1 MKNGK
6 QSSKQVFKEYQDVDL
21 KLIDEPDGRIRL
33 DIDQEAIE
41 SLADNIREVGQIQ
54 PINLAIKGKRFEI
67 IAGHL
72 RYMAIKSLGRKTI
85 KAVVKTL
92 ERKEIALI
100 RASENLKRT
109 NLTPI
114 EEGATYKDLITEY
127 GLTRKEVAVK
137 FGIAPSMVGY
147 KLDLLNLNPMI
158 QKLIHAGKIY
168 TNVGIELNKIDD
180 ERELKMKL
188 NTAVNNGCTIDTAR
202 IWTDDYRKSLS
213 YEEMIPKEGSPP
225 EPAISVGPIYQA
237 CECCQKPV
245 EIEDMRILRICPEC
259 YNNIA
264 SNLNKGAD

>member
-1 MKNGK
+1 MQKKLMN
-6 QSSKQVFKEYQDVDL
+6 QEYQDIDL

-33 DIDQEAIE
+33 TLDQEAIE

-54 PINLAIKGKRFEI
+54 PISLAVTGKRYEI

-85 KAVVKTL
+85 KAIVKTL

-147 KLDLLNLNPMI
+147 KMDLLKLNPMI

-180 ERELKMKL
+180 ERELKRNL
-188 NTAVNNGCTIDTAR
+188 NDAVKNGCTIDTAR
-202 IWTDDYRKSLS
+202 LWVDDYRKSLS
-213 YEEMIPKEGSPP
+213 YEDMALKQGSPP
-225 EPAISVGPIYQA
+225 EPVISIQKVYQT
-237 CECCQKPV
+237 CELCQKPV
-245 EIEDMRILRICPEC
+245 EVEDMRILRICPDC
-259 YNNIA
+259 YNTIA
-264 SNLNKGAD
+264 SNLKKGGE

>member
-1 MKNGK
+1 MV
-6 QSSKQVFKEYQDVDL
+6 QKEISEHSQDIAI
-21 KLIDEPDGRIRL
+21 KLIDEPEGRIRL
-33 DIDQEAIE
+33 DLDQDAIE

-54 PINLAIKGKRFEI
+54 PINLAVKGKRYEI

-72 RYMAIKSLGRKTI
+72 RYMAIKTLGRKTI

-92 ERKEIALI
+92 ERREIALI

-147 KLDLLNLNPMI
+147 KMDLLNLNPMI

-180 ERELKMKL
+180 ERELKRHL
-188 NTAVNNGCTIDTAR
+188 NDAVNNGCTLGTAR
-202 IWTDDYRKSLS
+202 IWVEDYRKSLS
-213 YEEMIPKEGSPP
+213 YEDMMPTKGSPP
-225 EPAISVGPIYQA
+225 APEISIQKVYQT
-237 CECCQKPV
+237 CELCQKPV
-245 EIEDMRILRICPEC
+245 EIEDMRILRICPDC
-259 YNNIA
+259 YNTIA
-264 SNLNKGAD
+264 LNLNKGGE